1 MKTGE
6 TGGVA
11 FPACGVS
18 ILCALTAPL
27 VTGRHYGNPVSHTTQ
42 KVGQALR
49 KPGFPYKLIFLSVYG
64 TQNFLKQP
72 VFRHRSPENSN
83 NLSVLEH
90 NIGRYSPNLVL
101 LRRLSTFISIQFRE
115 GKCVPVFQ
123 SNLGDNCHHHLTE
136 RSPIRFKLDHDGYG

>member
-1 MKTGE
+1 MGLRPYNTI
-6 TGGVA
+6 
-11 FPACGVS
+11 S
-18 ILCALTAPL
+18 D
-27 VTGRHYGNPVSHTTQ
+27 
-42 KVGQALR
+42 GQALR
-49 KPGFPYKLIFLSVYG
+49 KPGFPYKLILLGVYD
-64 TQNFLKQP
+64 TQNILKQP
-72 VFRHRSPENSN
+72 VFRHRSHETSN

-90 NIGRYSPNLVL
+90 DIGRRSPNLVL